1 MEKGWILEIVYHD
14 SLPSTHRYLEEGI
27 RTKSLTPPLAI
38 IANSQPQG
46 VGSRGNAWQGLQGN
60 LFLSFSL
67 SVDDLPKDLPQAST
81 SIYFSS
87 IMIEVLRELGSHVWL
102 KWPNDFYIRE
112 KKIGGTITSLIS
124 DKFVLCSM
132 GINLKNAPENF
143 EIIDIN
149 IEKNVLIEKYFLKLK
164 QVIFW
169 KDVFRQYQIEF
180 EKSRSF
186 FYTDNTSGKKVSLQ
200 DALLLE
206 DGSIMIENRRIYSL
220 R

>member
-1 MEKGWILEIVYHD
+1 MEKGWVLEIVYHD
-14 SLPSTHRYLEEGI
+14 SLPSTHRFLEEGLRGKKLI
-27 RTKSLTPPLAI
+27 PPLAI
-38 IANSQPQG
+38 VSERQTEG
-46 VGSRGNAWQGLQGN
+46 VGSRGNVWKGLEGN
-60 LFLSFSL
+60 LFLSFCL
-67 SVDDLPKDLPQAST
+67 SRGRLPSDLPQAST

-87 IMIEVLRELGSHVWL
+87 IMIAVLREFGSHVWL
-102 KWPNDFYIRE
+102 KWPNDFYLKD

-124 DKFVLCSM
+124 GESVLCSM
-132 GINLKNAPENF
+132 GINLKNAPEDF
-143 EIIDIN
+143 EIIDVN

-169 KDVFRQYQIEF
+169 KDIFRQYEIEF

-186 FYTDNTSGKKVSLQ
+186 FYTDSLSGRKVSLRK
-200 DALLLE
+200 ASLLE

>member
-1 MEKGWILEIVYHD
+1 M
-14 SLPSTHRYLEEGI
+14 
-27 RTKSLTPPLAI
+27 PPLAI
-38 IANSQPQG
+38 VAKRQTEGI
-46 VGSRGNAWQGLQGN
+46 GSRGNVWQGLEGN

-67 SVDDLPKDLPQAST
+67 HKSSLPSDLPEASI

-87 IMIEVLRELGSHVWL
+87 IMIEVLRELGSKVWL
-102 KWPNDFYIRE
+102 KWPNDFYLKE
-112 KKIGGTITSLIS
+112 KKIGGTITSVIS
-124 DKFVLCSM
+124 GKFVLCSM

-149 IEKNVLIEKYFLKLK
+149 IEKKVLIEKYFLKLK

-169 KDVFRQYQIEF
+169 KDIFSQYEIEF

-186 FYTDNTSGKKVSLQ
+186 SYTDSISGEKVSLQ
-200 DALLLE
+200 KAVLLK